1 LEDLITRF
9 GCPNKIVTDN
19 AAAFGAEPLAKF
31 CKQFGIKLIHSTPYY
46 PQGNGLAE
54 SSNKSL
60 IRIIKR
66 LLEDNKRAWI
76 SKLKFA
82 LWADRVTTKRS
93 IGLSPFQLVY
103 GAEAVF
109 PSQLAIPVAKFFQ
122 DYQEE
127 SNDFIRR
134 IHQLVEVQQA
144 REQIVDRIQDHQQ
157 KIMQVFD
164 RKANKEQFQTG
175 DLVLKWDAPK
185 QDKGKHGKF
194 EALWVGPFRISETFS
209 NNTYRLQY
217 LEGEGVLGNPVNGH
231 FLKKYFV

>member
-1 LEDLITRF
+1 
-9 GCPNKIVTDN
+9 
-19 AAAFGAEPLAKF
+19 
-31 CKQFGIKLIHSTPYY
+31 LIHSTPYY

-66 LLEDNKRAWI
+66 LLEDNKKAWN

-93 IGLSPFQLVY
+93 IGISPFQLVY
-103 GAEAVF
+103 GAEVVL

-122 DYQEE
+122 DHQEE
-127 SNDFIRR
+127 PDDMIRR

-144 REQIVDRIQDHQQ
+144 REQAMDRIQDHQQ
-157 KIMQVFD
+157 RIKQVFD
-164 RKANKEQFQTG
+164 KKAKKERFQIG

-194 EALWVGPFRISETFS
+194 EALWIGPFKISEVFS
-209 NNTYRLQY
+209 NNTYRLQD
-217 LEGEGVLGNPVNGH
+217 LEGEEVFSSPVNGH
-231 FLKKYFV
+231 FLKKCFV